1 MAGMRAEVK
10 RLRGELAERI
20 SRQPDWRGGS
30 HGVSQEIASLIAMV
44 AAQRAR
50 ESVSNVEHYM
60 SSAGEHSAHSGA
72 SLSEKEFL
80 QLEMLQLEND
90 ELRCALMRAA
100 SPTLYRTD
108 PRCTQHVLRSLIRA
122 LSHRDRS
129 DPRVLHAL
137 KQAHACRK
145 RAEGLLRR
153 QQYLEEL
160 MRENGLAASGV
171 ADGAAAQ
178 QGGEDAA
185 PADDKPY
192 YMSAPSWY

>member
-1 MAGMRAEVK
+1 MRAEVK

-90 ELRCALMRAA
+90 ELRCAHRRCCTGA
-100 SPTLYRTD
+100 SHSCPS
-108 PRCTQHVLRSLIRA
+108 HVLV
-122 LSHRDRS
+122 
-129 DPRVLHAL
+129 PVL
-137 KQAHACRK
+137 
-145 RAEGLLRR
+145 
-153 QQYLEEL
+153 
-160 MRENGLAASGV
+160 
-171 ADGAAAQ
+171 
-178 QGGEDAA
+178 A
-185 PADDKPY
+185 PAVCQRRHVALRTRACK
-192 YMSAPSWY
+192 M